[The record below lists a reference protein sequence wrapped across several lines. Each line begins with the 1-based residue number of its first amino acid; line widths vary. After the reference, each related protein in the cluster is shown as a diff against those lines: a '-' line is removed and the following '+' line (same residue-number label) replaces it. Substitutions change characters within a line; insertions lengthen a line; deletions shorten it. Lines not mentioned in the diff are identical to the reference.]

1 VSIDEHREEATIAH
15 ELAHVYLE
23 LPKTASMIERFT
35 EKEREVDKQVMK
47 WNFESKLRQTP
58 FNHNYGNG
66 RIRNESSV
74 TATDL

>member
-1 VSIDEHREEATIAH
+1 
-15 ELAHVYLE
+15 
-23 LPKTASMIERFT
+23 MIERFT
-35 EKEREVDKQVMK
+35 EKERKVDKQVMK

-66 RIRNESSV
+66 RIRNESCV